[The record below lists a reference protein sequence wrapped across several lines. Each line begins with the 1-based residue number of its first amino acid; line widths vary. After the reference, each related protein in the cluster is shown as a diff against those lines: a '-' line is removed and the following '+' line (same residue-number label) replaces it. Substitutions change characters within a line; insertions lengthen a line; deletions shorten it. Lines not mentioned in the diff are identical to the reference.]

1 VACLVDQFHQF
12 RPVGDLLEGQ
22 VFHRCA
28 SDDQPVQWSLGQRF
42 LPAHVEILEV
52 LLIPAFVGMG
62 SEPDPHRFDLQNRQP
77 EGVEQVE
84 FVLLAQGH
92 DVQNADPQ
100 GPDVLTLRLGGFD
113 PGDPVAFD
121 GTDLVVVAGKDQC
134 HGQVGVVN
142 QARACSKSALMSSMC
157 SSPTE
162 TRTMVGVT
170 PAEACSSS
178 LSCWWVVEAGWIT
191 RVLASP
197 TLAR

>member
-1 VACLVDQFHQF
+1 M
-12 RPVGDLLEGQ
+12 
-22 VFHRCA
+22 FHRRA
-28 SDDQPVQWSLGQRF
+28 GDDQPVQGALGQRV
-42 LPAHVEILEV
+42 LPADVQIPEV
-52 LLIPAFVGMG
+52 LLVPAFVGVG
-62 SEPDPHRFDLQNRQP
+62 GESDPDRFNLQNRQP
-77 EGVEQVE
+77 QGMQQVE

-100 GPDVLTLRLGGFD
+100 GPDVLTFRLGGFD

-121 GTDLVVVAGKDQC
+121 STDLVVVAGKDQC
-134 HGQVGVVN
+134 HGLVSVVN

-170 PAEACSSS
+170 PADACSSS